1 MPESGEIDVAHV
13 ARLARL
19 NLTEE
24 ETKLFQGQ
32 LRRVLE
38 YVEKLREAQDGAA
51 GVSSAEE
58 SEESAGK
65 APAATTN
72 TLREDERRPGF
83 TAEEALGNAPREA
96 NGLFI
101 VPKVVE

>member
-1 MPESGEIDVAHV
+1 MPDSGEIDVAHV

-24 ETKLFQGQ
+24 ETRLFQGQ

-38 YVEKLREAQDGAA
+38 YAEKLKQATAGAA
-51 GVSSAEE
+51 GET
-58 SEESAGK
+58 
-65 APAATTN
+65 PAATVN
-72 TLREDERRPGF
+72 APSNVLREDEPHPWF
-83 TAEEALGNAPREA
+83 TAEEALSNAPRQA
-96 NGLFI
+96 NDLFV

>member
-38 YVEKLREAQDGAA
+38 YAQKLQKAHDAAAAVSPTEVSEK
-51 GVSSAEE
+51 
-58 SEESAGK
+58 SAGET
-65 APAATTN
+65 PAAPTDV
-72 TLREDERRPGF
+72 LRADEARSWF
-83 TAEEALGNAPREA
+83 TAEEALASAPREA

>member
-24 ETKLFQGQ
+24 ETRLFQAQ

-38 YVEKLREAQDGAA
+38 YAEKLREPDTSEVETAA
-51 GVSSAEE
+51 HA
-58 SEESAGK
+58 
-65 APAATTN
+65 APVFDV
-72 TLREDERRPGF
+72 LREDEPRPGF
-83 TAEEALGNAPREA
+83 TAEEALGNAPRQA
-96 NGLFI
+96 NDLFI
-101 VPKVVE
+101 VTKVVE